1 MKPPSESSDRLDRIH
16 GCLLGL
22 AVGDALGLPREGLS
36 PQRAARL
43 FGTGPLEQRLIT
55 GYGLCSDDT
64 EHACMTAQA
73 LLASRGDKYR
83 FSRSLAWRLRGWIVA
98 LPPGVGLATLRAIT
112 KLWLGF
118 PPHLSGVH
126 SAGNGPAMRAP
137 LLGVVARMDLE
148 ELEGWVRASTVL
160 THRDPLA
167 EDGAHL
173 VARAAHL
180 AAWREGDLDPMQVI
194 TRLQSEATTVR
205 FQEALE
211 LVRHHLQE
219 ASEPG
224 RFAKDLQCEGGVTG
238 FILHTV
244 PAALF
249 CWLRYPK
256 DFRAAVEAVIR
267 LGGDSDTTAAIVGG
281 LAGATLGPSAIPASW
296 SEHLIEWPRN
306 KAHLLELSNRLSRQ
320 FPAQVE
326 GALQRPV
333 PLPWPLLLPRN
344 FLFLGIVLG
353 HGLRRLF
360 PPY

>member
-1 MKPPSESSDRLDRIH
+1 MKPLLESPDHLSRIH

-36 PQRAARL
+36 TKRAVRL
-43 FGTGPLEQRLIT
+43 FGTGPVEQRLIF

-73 LLASRGDKYR
+73 LLASQGDVQRFARG
-83 FSRSLAWRLRGWIVA
+83 LAWRLRGWLVA
-98 LPPGVGLATLRAIT
+98 LPAGVGLATLRAIT

-118 PPHLSGVH
+118 PPHLSGVQ

-137 LLGVVARMDLE
+137 LLGVVARPGTS

-160 THRDPLA
+160 THRDPWA
-167 EDGAHL
+167 EDGARL
-173 VARAAHL
+173 IARAAQL
-180 AAWREGDLDPMQVI
+180 AAWGEGDLDPLEVI
-194 TRLQSEATTVR
+194 RTLRLEATTER
-205 FQEALE
+205 FQEALA
-211 LVRHHLQE
+211 LVEQHLLE
-219 ASEPG
+219 ASEPH
-224 RFAKDLQCEGGVTG
+224 RFAEALRCEEGVTG

-249 CWLRYPK
+249 CWLRHPK
-256 DFRAAVEAVIR
+256 NFREAVEVVIR

-281 LAGATLGPSAIPASW
+281 LAGATLGPAAIPETW
-296 SEHLIEWPRN
+296 SDQLIEWPRN
-306 KAHLLELSNRLSRQ
+306 RAHFRELSHRLARQ
-320 FPAQVE
+320 FPSQ
-326 GALQRPV
+326 GDSDPQKPL

-344 FLFLGIVLG
+344 LLFLAIVLG